1 LAAGRARVK
10 TAEAVVDDP
19 GLAGTRLDRFVAD
32 RMGLFTRSQARSRIT
47 ALRVNGEP
55 ARPARRLKPGDR
67 VAVDYDDPPPEIL
80 APEAIPLAVLF
91 EDDDVVVVDK
101 PQGMVVHPGSGNRT
115 GTLLNA
121 LLAHCDG
128 LVAAYGAAA
137 ARPGIVHRLDKDTSG
152 VIITAKNPAAHEL
165 LARQF
170 HDRKVR
176 KLYLAI
182 VRGGPRGDTGRVDD
196 RLARSRADRQR
207 FVPAA
212 TGGRRAVTDWRVL
225 RRWDACSLVLL
236 APRTGRT
243 HQLRVHLRHLG
254 CPVLGDPLYGGAD
267 PRFPGATLMLHAWR
281 LRIVLPGESSAREFR
296 APLPIRFKALL
307 KDRRERRPRDT
318 G

>member
-1 LAAGRARVK
+1 VK

-32 RMGLFTRSQARSRIT
+32 HMGLFSRSQARSRVT

-55 ARPARRLKPGDR
+55 ARPARRLKHGDR
-67 VAVDYDDPPPEIL
+67 IAVDYDDPPPEVL
-80 APEAIPLAVLF
+80 APEAIPLAILF
-91 EDDDVVVVDK
+91 ESDDVIVVDK
-101 PQGMVVHPGSGNRT
+101 PQGMVVHPGSGNRS
-115 GTLLNA
+115 GTLVNA
-121 LLAHCDG
+121 LLAHCAG
-128 LVAAYGAAA
+128 LAAAYGAAE

-152 VIITAKNPAAHEL
+152 VIITAKNPAAHER

-182 VRGGPRGDTGRVDD
+182 VRGGPRGDSGRVDD

-207 FVPAA
+207 FVPVAS
-212 TGGRRAVTDWRVL
+212 GGRRAVTDWRVL

-243 HQLRVHLRHLG
+243 HQIRVHLRHLG

-281 LRIVLPGESSAREFR
+281 LRIVVPGEASAREFR
-296 APLPIRFKALL
+296 APLPDRFKSLL
-307 KDRRERRPRDT
+307 GSQAKRRSQGT

>member
-1 LAAGRARVK
+1 MK

-67 VAVDYDDPPPEIL
+67 VTVEYDDPPPDRL
-80 APEAIPLAVLF
+80 VPEAIPLSILY
-91 EDDDVVVVDK
+91 ENDDVVVVDK

-115 GTLLNA
+115 GTLVNA
-121 LLAHCDG
+121 LLAHCAG
-128 LVAAYGAAA
+128 LATAYGAAE

-152 VIITAKNPAAHEL
+152 VIVTAKNPVAHES

-176 KLYLAI
+176 KRYLAI
-182 VRGGPRGDTGRVDD
+182 VRGGPRGDAGRIDD

-207 FVPAA
+207 FVPVAV
-212 TGGRRAVTDWRVL
+212 GGRRAVTDWRVL
-225 RRWDACSLVLL
+225 RRWDGCSLVLL

-267 PRFPGATLMLHAWR
+267 PRFPAATLMLHAWR
-281 LRIVLPGESSAREFR
+281 LRIVLPGEESAREFR
-296 APLPIRFKALL
+296 APLPVRFRLL
-307 KDRRERRPRDT
+307 LGSLGGKQPQGT

>member
-1 LAAGRARVK
+1 MK

-32 RMGLFTRSQARSRIT
+32 RMKLFSRSQARSRIT

-55 ARPARRLKPGDR
+55 ARPARRLKAGDR
-67 VAVDYDDPPPEIL
+67 VAVDYDDPPPAVL
-80 APEAIPLAVLF
+80 VPEAIPLAVLF
-91 EDDDVVVVDK
+91 ENADVVVVDK

-121 LLAHCDG
+121 LLAHSDG
-128 LVAAYGAAA
+128 LAAAYGAAA

-170 HDRKVR
+170 HVRTVR
-176 KLYLAI
+176 KRYLAI
-182 VRGGPRGDTGRVDD
+182 VRGGPRGDAGRVDD
-196 RLARSRADRQR
+196 RLGRSRANRQR
-207 FVPAA
+207 FVAVA

-254 CPVLGDPLYGGAD
+254 CPVLGDPLYGSAD

-281 LRIVLPGESSAREFR
+281 LRLTLPGETAAREFR

-307 KDRRERRPRDT
+307 RDRKGRRPRDT